1 MSSQPTI
8 VGAGLAG
15 LIAAHAW
22 PTARILEAAPAP
34 VQSHRALL
42 RFRSDAVARLTGA
55 EFRRVQVRK
64 GLWSEGAYRA
74 PDIRLANLY
83 AQKVLGAAGLG
94 AERSVWNLAP
104 VERFVAPETF
114 HEQLLAGAEGRVG
127 WDTPVDFAAIAAWN
141 DERGE
146 VARPLISTAPLPTVL
161 DALGLPSPV
170 EFHRAPI
177 TVERWRVPG
186 ADLFQTVYFPD
197 VETSLY
203 RASITGDVLILEYA
217 GNPGETWSIQDT
229 ALAAR
234 AFGLEHREL
243 DLEETVTQKY
253 GKILSI
259 DSATRKELLFQLTHN
274 YGVYSLGRFA
284 TWRNILLD
292 DVVQDIEV
300 IKRLLNSAS
309 SYDLRR
315 VAS

>member
-1 MSSQPTI
+1 MTNPTI

-34 VQSHRALL
+34 TQTHRALL
-42 RFRSDAVARLTGA
+42 RFRSDAVARLTGT

-64 GLWSEGAYRA
+64 GLWSEGTYRA

-104 VERFVAPETF
+104 VERFVAPDTF
-114 HEQLLAGAEGRVG
+114 HEQLLDGAEGRVAWG
-127 WDTPVDFAAIAAWN
+127 APVDFRL
-141 DERGE
+141 ESE
-146 VARPLISTAPLPTVL
+146 ARRLEAGHGPLISTAPLPVL
-161 DALGLPSPV
+161 LNALGMEGVP
-170 EFHRAPI
+170 FHRAPI

-186 ADLFQTVYFPD
+186 ADLYQTVYFPD
-197 VETSLY
+197 METSLY

-217 GNPGETWSIQDT
+217 GNPGETWSIEDT
-229 ALAAR
+229 HLAAR

-243 DLEETVTQKY
+243 DLEETVAQKY
-253 GKILSI
+253 GKIVAI
-259 DSATRKELLFQLTHN
+259 DARVRKELLFKLTHN
-274 YGVYSLGRFA
+274 HGIYSLGRFA

-300 IKRLLNSAS
+300 IKRLLNAGSA
-309 SYDLRR
+309 YDLRR
-315 VAS
+315 AAS